1 MAIIKYET
9 HLSIYQE
16 KTMTIGITING
27 KAQIVPGVYSTL
39 TYENSLTNP
48 LPGPRNILIIG
59 EATSG
64 VPGNQLNLAGA
75 YFSNFSDVQDYYGS
89 GPLVDAAHMIFTQQ
103 TSPAF
108 TGSVNRLYCYKT
120 NQSTQASRT
129 LLQTVGSTPTIYGN
143 INAAA
148 QGTDGNLI
156 SAQVLAGN
164 PVTYPN
170 VSGYWLMD
178 SSAISLGVSVNG
190 VKLGAVNILDVDLP
204 SNVVSKINGLNTG
217 TPTVLASGGGLYDIM
232 DRSQLA
238 TTASDINSQS
248 GLATNT
254 GSSWSIRLGVAVN
267 STPGQIVIS
276 AYSSTDGATYT
287 ASQFLGA
294 GMSSVI
300 PGDIVYIPPASSIAG
315 AGGVNG
321 GCCYIVI
328 SASSSGIVANK
339 ISGGAALPVAVAQSG
354 STAPSGAQGA
364 VATAEFLVY
373 RPISISSILSSVTG
387 SSNSMEIYESTSGLS
402 VMAQRLISP
411 SSFVSPVSSTIA
423 IGGSVSLSVTNTT
436 ISTGQFTITNG
447 SWQNIPSAGSVLWIG
462 RNSMLAGA
470 TLQNV
475 GAWVVTSSGSSV
487 ITAVKA
493 SSAVLG
499 TSVAAVSL
507 AGTMNPF
514 DIQPAIASSIYAG
527 NLLIPSY
534 EATVYLSASRQS
546 DGASFPTTQVGGR
559 VVLEVGYAGTSAT
572 LSIDSNYRLSTTVVG
587 GSGASISSLNLGA
600 YSTIGDL
607 IKFLN
612 SQTGYSAR
620 VSNNKY
626 LSLSPK
632 CLDQVT
638 SMGICSGVTSVKSY
652 PGRVK
657 ADYYDFSALFTA
669 NTGLLSF
676 SGSDTLLRKAG
687 LPSVDSVASFL
698 AGGTLGATGNLHIA
712 QAYDAALKVE
722 VSQVV
727 PLFSRD
733 ASYDISDGLTDA
745 LSTYSI
751 SAIISS
757 LASHVSTASN
767 SDYRKERYGLASYH
781 GTFAATQQLSSSLG
795 ATNVNM
801 FFQMVNAVGA
811 DGNLAWFLPWMGS
824 CMVAAGRAQ
833 AALGVSMLR
842 KSFACTAIKHPGNVS
857 IYSSSLSNDFDP
869 DLKSDQ
875 ELAIQAGLI
884 FLRSVSGAGQ
894 RMESPDASTYVSLS
908 NDPKEWA
915 LSRINVQFCTTEVI
929 KTARATIDNFIG
941 ETTIDVSAAVLRKA
955 VSDVLAGF
963 VSQKALKGYQVQ
975 GITSLGNGYKI
986 AVRILPVEAVEF
998 IELDF
1003 TAGRD
1008 VGQ

>member
-1 MAIIKYET
+1 
-9 HLSIYQE
+9 
-16 KTMTIGITING
+16 MTIGITING

-59 EATSG
+59 EASSG
-64 VPGNQLNLAGA
+64 VPGNQLNLANV
-75 YFSNFSDVQDYYGS
+75 YFSNFSDVQDYFGS

-120 NQSTQASRT
+120 NQSTQAARS
-129 LLQTVGSTPTIYGN
+129 LLQTVGSTPTVYGN
-143 INAAA
+143 INAMA

-156 SAQVLAGN
+156 SAQILAGN
-164 PVTYPN
+164 PVTYP
-170 VSGYWLMD
+170 STTGYWLID
-178 SSAISLGVSVNG
+178 NSTISVGVSVNG
-190 VKLGAVNILDVDLP
+190 VKIGTFSALDTDLP
-204 SNVVSKINGLNTG
+204 SNIVSKLNGLSGGAIT
-217 TPTVLASGGGLYDIM
+217 ASGGGLYNIM
-232 DRSQLA
+232 DKSQMLSSASEIDGITNGTA
-238 TTASDINSQS
+238 TQS
-248 GLATNT
+248 
-254 GSSWSIRLGVAVN
+254 GSSWAAKLNVAVN
-267 STPGQIVIS
+267 AIPGQIILT
-276 AYSSTDGATYT
+276 AYTSTDGTT
-287 ASQFLGA
+287 FSPGLFLGV
-294 GMSSVI
+294 GINSVSV
-300 PGDIVYIPPASSIAG
+300 GDILYIPPSSLIAG

-321 GCCYIVI
+321 GCCYSIVSV
-328 SASSSGIVANK
+328 SASGIVANK
-339 ISGGAALPVAVAQSG
+339 ISGGSALPVAVAASDSTRPSG
-354 STAPSGAQGA
+354 SQGG
-364 VATAEFLVY
+364 VSTAEFLVY
-373 RPISISSILSSVTG
+373 RPISISANTQNVTG
-387 SSNSMEIYESTSGLS
+387 AGNSMEIYESTAGSSLI
-402 VMAQRLISP
+402 AQRFMAP
-411 SSFVSPVSSTIA
+411 SSFLAPVSSTIA
-423 IGGSVSLSVTNTT
+423 IGGTISLSVTNTSV
-436 ISTGQFTITNG
+436 STGVFSISNG

-462 RNSMLAGA
+462 RNSMLSGA
-470 TLQNV
+470 TLQNI
-475 GAWVVTSSGSSV
+475 GAWIVTSSGSTA
-487 ITAVKA
+487 ITAIKA
-493 SSAVLG
+493 SG
-499 TSVAAVSL
+499 TGVSISSVALSGVTA
-507 AGTMNPF
+507 PF
-514 DIQPAIASSIYAG
+514 DIQPAIVSTTYAG

-534 EATVYLSASRQS
+534 EATVYVSASRQS
-546 DGASFPTTQVGGR
+546 DGASFPSTQAGGR
-559 VVLEVGYAGTSAT
+559 IILEVGYAGTSGT
-572 LSIDSNYRLSTTVVG
+572 LSIDSNYKLSTVVVG
-587 GSGASISSLNLGA
+587 GSGASITSLNLNA

-607 IKFLN
+607 IKYLN

-632 CLDQVT
+632 YLDQVT
-638 SMGICSGVTSVKSY
+638 SMGICSGVLAGKSY
-652 PGRVK
+652 PGRIK
-657 ADYYDFSALFTA
+657 ADYYDFGALFTA

-687 LPSVDSVASFL
+687 LPSVDAVPSFL
-698 AGGTLGATGNLHIA
+698 AGGTVGATGNLHIA
-712 QAYDAALKVE
+712 QAYDAALKIE

-733 ASYDISDGLTDA
+733 ASYDISDGITDS
-745 LSTYSI
+745 LSTYTI

-767 SDYRKERYGLASYH
+767 SDYRKERYGLASFH

-795 ATNVNM
+795 ATNINM

-811 DGNLAWFLPWMGS
+811 DGNVSWFLPWMGS

-842 KSFACTAIKHPGNVS
+842 KSFACTAVKHPGNVS
-857 IYSSSLSNDFDP
+857 IYSNSLTNDFDP

-929 KTARATIDNFIG
+929 KTARATVDSFIG

-955 VSDVLAGF
+955 VSDILAGF
-963 VSQKALKGYQVQ
+963 VSQKALKGFQIQ